1 MQNLKQKAI
10 ISLKKKGYFVF
21 KSFFSEKYIDNL
33 NAQLSK
39 LKPLKQSSFFKKGS
53 SDAKIIFNLQSKH
66 KVFLNLLNNEIIN
79 LINTKFLNDKNYKGI
94 NQKLP
99 NYILSQY
106 VARSSG
112 KNRCDVH
119 IDDKSPNQSDTA
131 NYLQWAIPMIDLN
144 TKNGCTQLLEK
155 SHLNLKRKKYKKS
168 LRNFK
173 DLILKKGDL
182 AVWDGSI
189 LHTARPNKTNKTRW
203 VIILTYARWF
213 FKPHYDIPRNFP
225 KKFYKYLD
233 NKKKIILGFASIPKS
248 SEKIGTY
255 QRGNLKTADNFIKN
269 RIF

>member
-10 ISLKKKGYFVF
+10 KSLKKKGYFVF
-21 KSFFSEKYIDNL
+21 KSFFSEEYIDKL
-33 NAQLSK
+33 NNQLLK
-39 LKPLKQSSFFKKGS
+39 LKPFKQASFFKKGS

-66 KVFLNLLNNEIIN
+66 KIFVDLLNNEIIN
-79 LINTKFLNDKNYKGI
+79 LINTELLNDKNYKGI
-94 NQKLP
+94 SQKLP

-119 IDDKSPNQSDTA
+119 IDDKSPNETNTA

-155 SHLNLKRKKYKKS
+155 SHLSLKKNKS
-168 LRNFK
+168 SITNFK

-189 LHTARPNKTNKTRW
+189 LHTARPNKTNSTRW

-248 SEKIGTY
+248 SENIGTY
-255 QRGNLKTADNFIKN
+255 QRGNLKTANDFIKK